1 MVISRPNDGRFPTT
15 NAERT
20 TGAGDRIIAKQAA
33 STGLPPVRATA
44 CCCYARRC
52 RGTMPRLHRGINMG
66 VRVAR
71 GLFRLW
77 VICSVL
83 WIAGVSAVTWQTLP
97 ADWSQ
102 FKPVA
107 AAPKGDDRPDA
118 PWMKDPVVAP
128 KAPMQFDPDAFL
140 ASKDT
145 VDAPKS
151 ETQFVPDDL
160 SSLPQKRRAVLQFAG
175 LLAVVPPLL
184 CLALGIALRWV
195 VVGFRP

>member
-1 MVISRPNDGRFPTT
+1 MLAGV
-15 NAERT
+15 
-20 TGAGDRIIAKQAA
+20 GA
-33 STGLPPVRATA
+33 SCL
-44 CCCYARRC
+44 
-52 RGTMPRLHRGINMG
+52 RLHRGINMG

-107 AAPKGDDRPDA
+107 AAPKGDDLPDA
-118 PWMKDPVVAP
+118 PGVKDPVVAP
-128 KAPMQFDPDAFL
+128 QPTVRFDPDAYL
-140 ASKDT
+140 ASKEA
-145 VDAPKS
+145 VGAPKS

-160 SSLPQKRRAVLQFAG
+160 PSLPQKRRAALQFAG
-175 LLAVVPPLL
+175 LLALVPPLL
-184 CLALGIALRWV
+184 CLALGMALRWAFI
-195 VVGFRP
+195 GFSAVANCAFLRRV

>member
-1 MVISRPNDGRFPTT
+1 
-15 NAERT
+15 
-20 TGAGDRIIAKQAA
+20 
-33 STGLPPVRATA
+33 
-44 CCCYARRC
+44 
-52 RGTMPRLHRGINMG
+52 
-66 VRVAR
+66 
-71 GLFRLW
+71 
-77 VICSVL
+77 
-83 WIAGVSAVTWQTLP
+83 
-97 ADWSQ
+97 
-102 FKPVA
+102 
-107 AAPKGDDRPDA
+107 
-118 PWMKDPVVAP
+118 MKDPVVAP

-195 VVGFRP
+195 VVGFGP